1 MELLFEHYDQNGSE
15 ESCEE
20 CTPKKEIEEN
30 LDLDTYEYDY
40 NKRLWF

>member
-1 MELLFEHYDQNGSE
+1 MELLIEQSNHNGTQ

-20 CTPKKEIEEN
+20 HTPKKEMEEN
-30 LDLDTYEYDY
+30 LDIYEYDY